1 MNSFFDA
8 IIKAGKKLD
17 IAMNKPKEDNDYP
30 YLIGSKTGVVDDT
43 ITDEWKNTERFIVV
57 NGKTYVT
64 SGNNVIGQSEFKNG
78 ELTVSK
84 DLSAANSNLFVAVN
98 IEDPNDKLVVEANL
112 LSNEFAQ
119 KINVSDSVGE
129 RPNKEGGT
137 TYDPSRSNWVTPDT
151 LFVDKLKK
159 RDGFTTG
166 KFEDGYGNP
175 YNTIKIHDTKY
186 EDIKTKN
193 YYTKEL
199 YDKLPESEKDELRRQ
214 GITRENFGE

>member
-17 IAMNKPKEDNDYP
+17 IAMNKPKENNDYP
-30 YLIGSKTGVVDDT
+30 YLLGSKTGIVDDK

-98 IEDPNDKLVVEANL
+98 IEDPNDKIVVETDV
-112 LSNEFAQ
+112 LSNEFANR
-119 KINVSDSVGE
+119 INLSDSEGE

-151 LFVDKLKK
+151 LFVNNPRKK
-159 RDGFTTG
+159 DNFTKG
-166 KFEDGYGNP
+166 KFEDGYGNQ
-175 YNTIKIHDTKY
+175 YNTIKIYDTKY
-186 EDIKTKN
+186 EDIKIKKTF
-193 YYTKEL
+193 TKEL
-199 YDKLPESEKDELRRQ
+199 YDKLPASEKDALREE